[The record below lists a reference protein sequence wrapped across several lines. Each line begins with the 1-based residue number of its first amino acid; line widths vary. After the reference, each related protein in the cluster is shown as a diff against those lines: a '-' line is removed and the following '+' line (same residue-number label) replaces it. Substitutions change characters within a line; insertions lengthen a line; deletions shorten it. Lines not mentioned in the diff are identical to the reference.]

1 MTVVDIHAHVFPE
14 IGRAESRG
22 LTGSDEGPWLRTS
35 DGPDAGMMM
44 AGAHEYR
51 PVRRT
56 LWDPAARV
64 ADLDRL
70 GVDVQVLSSTPLM
83 FGYALPADRATDW
96 CRTVNDRIQEYSSYA
111 PDRLAPLCQVPL
123 QDTGAACAVLSEAM
137 GRGFRGVHIGNHLGD
152 RDLDHGALLEFLAHC
167 ADEGAA
173 VLVHPWDLPT
183 GPRFSRY
190 MLAWLAGMAGETHLT
205 ILTLIL
211 SGAFERLPAS
221 LRLLFAHGGGSFPYL
236 LGRADNAWHRRDLV
250 RADSP
255 RPPSAYTDRFSVD
268 SAVFDPG
275 ALRLLVDV
283 MGAER
288 VLLGSDHPFPLGE
301 EEIGR
306 LVRESGLTEDEERA
320 LLGGNAVRFFGLE
333 DLVARRTDART
344 DARTDPRTG
353 PRTEARDEAKEAVR

>member
-1 MTVVDIHAHVFPE
+1 MTVVDVHAHVFPE
-14 IGRAESRG
+14 IGRAESRRI
-22 LTGSDEGPWLRTS
+22 TGREDGPWLRTT

-44 AGAHEYR
+44 AGASEYR

-70 GVDVQVLSSTPLM
+70 GVDVQVLSSTPLL
-83 FGYALPADRATDW
+83 FGYGLEAARAADW
-96 CRTVNDRIQEYSSYA
+96 CRSVNGHLLRYA
-111 PDRLAPLCQVPL
+111 AHAPGRLAPLCQVPL
-123 QDTGAACAVLSEAM
+123 QDTEAACAMVTEAM
-137 GRGFRGVHIGNHLGD
+137 REGFHGVHIGNHLGD
-152 RDLDHGALLEFLAHC
+152 RDLDDGALLEFLAHC
-167 ADEGAA
+167 AHEDAA
-173 VLVHPWDLPT
+173 VLVHPWDLPA
-183 GPRFSRY
+183 GPRHSRY

-205 ILTLIL
+205 ILSLIL

-236 LGRADNAWHRRDLV
+236 LGRAENAWHRRDIV

-255 RPPSAYTDRFSVD
+255 HPPSYYTGRFAVD

-301 EEIGR
+301 ESIGR
-306 LVRESGLTEDEERA
+306 LVRESALSPAEREA
-320 LLGGNAVRFFGLE
+320 VLGRNAVRFFGLTP
-333 DLVARRTDART
+333 LL
-344 DARTDPRTG
+344 
-353 PRTEARDEAKEAVR
+353 KEAVR

>member
-1 MTVVDIHAHVFPE
+1 MSVVDIHAHVFPE
-14 IGRAESRG
+14 ISRAESRA

-35 DGPDAGMMM
+35 DGADTGMMM
-44 AGAHEYR
+44 AGTHEYR
-51 PVRRT
+51 PVRRS

-70 GVDVQVLSSTPLM
+70 GVDVQVLSSTPLL
-83 FGYALPADRATDW
+83 FGYDLEAEAAADW
-96 CRTVNDRIQEYSSYA
+96 CRVVNARTLTHCSYA
-111 PDRLAPLCQVPL
+111 PERLVPLCQVPL
-123 QDTGAACAVLSEAM
+123 QDTESACAMVSEAM
-137 GRGFRGVHIGNHLGD
+137 RQGFRGVHIGNHLGD
-152 RDLDHGALLEFLAHC
+152 RDLDDGALLEFLTHC
-167 ADEGAA
+167 AQESAA

-183 GPRFSRY
+183 GPRSSRY
-190 MLAWLAGMAGETHLT
+190 MLGWLAGMAAETHLT
-205 ILTLIL
+205 ILSLIL

-250 RADSP
+250 RADSAA
-255 RPPSAYTDRFSVD
+255 PPSSYTGRFSVD

-301 EEIGR
+301 EAIGR
-306 LVRESGLTEDEERA
+306 LVRESALTETEKA
-320 LLGGNAVRFFGLE
+320 AVLGGNAIRFFGLH
-333 DLVARRTDART
+333 DLV
-344 DARTDPRTG
+344 
-353 PRTEARDEAKEAVR
+353 KEAS

>member
-14 IGRAESRG
+14 IGRAESRR
-22 LTGSDEGPWLRTS
+22 LTGSDDGPWLRTT

-44 AGAHEYR
+44 SGSAEYR

-56 LWDPAARV
+56 LWDPAERV

-70 GVDVQVLSSTPLM
+70 GVDIQVLSSTPLL
-83 FGYALPADRATDW
+83 FGYGLEPGRAADW
-96 CRTVNDRIQEYSSYA
+96 CRTVNSRLLAYGAHA

-123 QDTGAACAVLSEAM
+123 QDTEAACGLLSEAM
-137 GRGFRGVHIGNHLGD
+137 REGFHGVHIGNHLGD
-152 RDLDHGALLEFLAHC
+152 RDLDHGALVEFLTHC

-173 VLVHPWDLPT
+173 VLVHPWDLPA

-190 MLAWLAGMAGETHLT
+190 MLAWLAGMAAETHLT
-205 ILTLIL
+205 ILSLIL

-255 RPPSAYTDRFSVD
+255 HPPSHYTRRFSVD

-283 MGAER
+283 MGADR

-306 LVRESGLTEDEERA
+306 LVRESALTPEETEA
-320 LLGGNAVRFFGLE
+320 VLGGNAVRFFGLAP
-333 DLVARRTDART
+333 LL
-344 DARTDPRTG
+344 
-353 PRTEARDEAKEAVR
+353 KEAVR

>member
-1 MTVVDIHAHVFPE
+1 MTVVDTHAHVFPE
-14 IGRAESRG
+14 IGRAESRL

-44 AGAHEYR
+44 SGAREYR

-56 LWDPAARV
+56 LWDPAERV

-83 FGYALPADRATDW
+83 FGYGLETRRAADW
-96 CRTVNDRIQEYSSYA
+96 CRMVNSRILHYSSYA

-123 QDTGAACAVLSEAM
+123 QDTEAACEVVTEAM
-137 GRGFRGVHIGNHLGD
+137 RQGFRGVHIGNHLGD
-152 RDLDHGALLEFLAHC
+152 RDLDHGALVEFLAHC
-167 ADEGAA
+167 AEQDAA

-190 MLAWLAGMAGETHLT
+190 MLAWLAGMAAETHLT
-205 ILTLIL
+205 ILSLIL

-255 RPPSAYTDRFSVD
+255 RPPSAYTERFSVD

-306 LVRESGLTEDEERA
+306 LVRESALTDDERSA
-320 LLGGNAVRFFGLE
+320 VLGGNAVRFFGLHH
-333 DLVARRTDART
+333 LVKEGAR
-344 DARTDPRTG
+344 
-353 PRTEARDEAKEAVR
+353 

>member
-14 IGRAESRG
+14 ISRAESRL
-22 LTGSDEGPWLRTS
+22 LTGADEGPWLRTS

-44 AGAHEYR
+44 AGAREYR

-56 LWDPAARV
+56 LWDPAARI
-64 ADLDRL
+64 AGLDRL
-70 GVDVQVLSSTPLM
+70 GVDMQVLSSTPLM
-83 FGYALPADRATDW
+83 FGYGLEAERAADW
-96 CRTVNDRIQEYSSYA
+96 CRMVNSRILAYSAYA

-123 QDTGAACAVLSEAM
+123 QDTEAACTVVSEAM
-137 GRGFRGVHIGNHLGD
+137 RQGFRGVHIGNHLGD
-152 RDLDHGALLEFLAHC
+152 RDLDHGSLLEFLTHC
-167 ADEGAA
+167 AEQDAA

-183 GPRFSRY
+183 GARFSRY
-190 MLAWLAGMAGETHLT
+190 MLAWLAGMSAETHLT
-205 ILTLIL
+205 ILSLIL
-211 SGAFERLPAS
+211 SGAFEKLPAS

-236 LGRADNAWHRRDLV
+236 LGRADNAWHQRDLV

-255 RPPSAYTDRFSVD
+255 RPPSAYTERFSVD

-301 EEIGR
+301 EEIGS
-306 LVRESGLTEDEERA
+306 LVRGSALTDDEKA
-320 LLGGNAVRFFGLE
+320 AVLGGNAVRFFGLHH
-333 DLVARRTDART
+333 LVKEGAR
-344 DARTDPRTG
+344 
-353 PRTEARDEAKEAVR
+353 

>member
-14 IGRAESRG
+14 ISRAESRL
-22 LTGSDEGPWLRTS
+22 LTGDDEAPWLRTC
-35 DGPDAGMMM
+35 DGPEAGMMM

-56 LWDPAARV
+56 LWDPATRV

-70 GVDVQVLSSTPLM
+70 GVDVQVLSSTPLL
-83 FGYALPADRATDW
+83 FGYDLEAERAADW
-96 CRTVNDRIQEYSSYA
+96 CRMVNSRILEYRSYA

-123 QDTGAACAVLSEAM
+123 QDTEAACAMVSEAV
-137 GRGFRGVHIGNHLGD
+137 RQGFCGVHIGNHLGD
-152 RDLDHGALLEFLAHC
+152 RDLDHGALLEFLTHC
-167 ADEGAA
+167 AGEDAA

-190 MLAWLAGMAGETHLT
+190 MLGWLAGMAAETHLT

-221 LRLLFAHGGGSFPYL
+221 LRLAFAHGGGSFPYL

-255 RPPSAYTDRFSVD
+255 KPPSAYTGRFSVD

-301 EEIGR
+301 EDIGS
-306 LVRESGLTEDEERA
+306 LVRGSALTDDEKA
-320 LLGGNAVRFFGLE
+320 AVLGGNAVRFFGLHH
-333 DLVARRTDART
+333 LVKEGAR
-344 DARTDPRTG
+344 
-353 PRTEARDEAKEAVR
+353 

>member
-1 MTVVDIHAHVFPE
+1 MTVVDVHAHVFPE
-14 IGRAESRG
+14 IGRAEARRI
-22 LTGSDEGPWLRTS
+22 TGSDDAPWLRTT

-44 AGAHEYR
+44 AGTAEYR

-70 GVDVQVLSSTPLM
+70 GVDVQVLSSTPLL
-83 FGYALPADRATDW
+83 FGYGLETARAADW
-96 CRTVNDRIQEYSSYA
+96 CRTVNDHILRYA
-111 PDRLAPLCQVPL
+111 AHAPGRLAPLCQVPL
-123 QDTGAACAVLSEAM
+123 QDTEAACEAVSEAV
-137 GRGFRGVHIGNHLGD
+137 RQGFHGVHIGNHLGD
-152 RDLDHGALLEFLAHC
+152 RDLDDGALLEFLAHC
-167 ADEGAA
+167 AEEDAA
-173 VLVHPWDLPT
+173 VLVHPWDLPS
-183 GPRFSRY
+183 GPRHARY

-205 ILTLIL
+205 ILSLIL

-236 LGRADNAWHRRDLV
+236 LGRADNAWNRRDIV

-255 RPPSAYTDRFSVD
+255 HPPSSYTDRFSVD
-268 SAVFDPG
+268 SAVFDPK

-301 EEIGR
+301 ESIGR
-306 LVRESGLTEDEERA
+306 LVRESDLTPEERDA
-320 LLGGNAVRFFGLE
+320 VLGGNAVRFFGLTRSPQKA
-333 DLVARRTDART
+333 AR
-344 DARTDPRTG
+344 
-353 PRTEARDEAKEAVR
+353 

>member
-1 MTVVDIHAHVFPE
+1 MTVVDTHAHVFPRLD
-14 IGRAESRG
+14 RAEARR
-22 LTGSDEGPWLRTS
+22 LTGSEDAPWLRTT
-35 DGPDAGMMM
+35 DGPDRGMMM
-44 AGAHEYR
+44 VGSREYR
-51 PVRRT
+51 PVDRT
-56 LWDPAARV
+56 LWDPAVRV
-64 ADLDRL
+64 GDLDRL

-83 FGYALPADRATDW
+83 FGYDLPADRAADW
-96 CRTVNDRIQEYSSYA
+96 CRTVNSRILEYSAYA

-123 QDTGAACAVLSEAM
+123 QDTEAACAALTEAV
-137 GRGFRGVHIGNHLGD
+137 GQGFRGVHIGNHLGD
-152 RDLDHGALLEFLAHC
+152 RDLDHGALREFLTHC
-167 ADEGAA
+167 AHEDAA

-190 MLAWLAGMAGETHLT
+190 MLAWLAGMAAETHLT
-205 ILTLIL
+205 ILSLIL
-211 SGAFERLPAS
+211 SGAFEELPGS

-255 RPPSAYTDRFSVD
+255 LPPSAYTGRFSVD

-283 MGAER
+283 MGADH

-306 LVRESGLTEDEERA
+306 LVRDSALTEAEKEA
-320 LLGGNAVRFFGLE
+320 VLGGNAVRFFGLT
-333 DLVARRTDART
+333 DLV
-344 DARTDPRTG
+344 
-353 PRTEARDEAKEAVR
+353 KETVR

>member
-1 MTVVDIHAHVFPE
+1 MTVVDVHAHVFPAL
-14 IGRAESRG
+14 GRAESRR
-22 LTGSDEGPWLRTS
+22 LTGSDDGPWLRTT

-44 AGAHEYR
+44 AGTTEYR

-70 GVDVQVLSSTPLM
+70 GVDVQVLSSTPLL
-83 FGYALPADRATDW
+83 FGYGLEPGRAADW
-96 CRTVNDRIQEYSSYA
+96 CRTVNGHLLEYAAYA

-123 QDTGAACAVLSEAM
+123 QSTEAACETVSEAM
-137 GRGFRGVHIGNHLGD
+137 RQGFHGVHIGNHLGD
-152 RDLDHGALLEFLAHC
+152 RDLDDGALTEFLAHC
-167 ADEGAA
+167 AHEGAA
-173 VLVHPWDLPT
+173 VLVHPWDLPS
-183 GPRFSRY
+183 GPRHARY

-205 ILTLIL
+205 ILSLIL

-236 LGRADNAWHRRDLV
+236 LGRADNAWRRRDLV

-255 RPPSAYTDRFSVD
+255 HPPSHYTDRFSVD

-306 LVRESGLTEDEERA
+306 LVRDSALTDREKA
-320 LLGGNAVRFFGLE
+320 AVLGGNAVRFFGLTRLPE
-333 DLVARRTDART
+333 GAPAC
-344 DARTDPRTG
+344 
-353 PRTEARDEAKEAVR
+353 

>member
-1 MTVVDIHAHVFPE
+1 MTVVDVHAHVFPE
-14 IGRAESRG
+14 IGRAEAGRI
-22 LTGSDEGPWLRTS
+22 TGGDDAPWLRTT

-44 AGAHEYR
+44 AGTAEYR

-56 LWDPAARV
+56 LWDPAERV

-70 GVDVQVLSSTPLM
+70 GVDVQVLSSTPLL
-83 FGYALPADRATDW
+83 FGYGLEPARAADW
-96 CRTVNDRIQEYSSYA
+96 CRTVNAHLLAYAAHA

-123 QDTGAACAVLSEAM
+123 QDTEAACAMVTEAM
-137 GRGFRGVHIGNHLGD
+137 RQGFHGVHIGNHLGD
-152 RDLDHGALLEFLAHC
+152 RDLDDGALVEFLAHC
-167 ADEGAA
+167 AHEDAA

-183 GPRFSRY
+183 GPRYSRY

-205 ILTLIL
+205 ILSLIL

-268 SAVFDPG
+268 SAVFDPD

-306 LVRESGLTEDEERA
+306 LVRQSDLTPEERA
-320 LLGGNAVRFFGLE
+320 AVLGGNAVRFFGLTPRPQE
-333 DLVARRTDART
+333 AAR
-344 DARTDPRTG
+344 
-353 PRTEARDEAKEAVR
+353 

>member
-1 MTVVDIHAHVFPE
+1 MTVVDVHAHVFPE
-14 IGRAESRG
+14 IGLAESRR
-22 LTGSDEGPWLRTS
+22 LTGSDDAPWLRTT
-35 DGPDAGMMM
+35 DGPDSGMMM
-44 AGAHEYR
+44 AGSAEYR

-56 LWDPAARV
+56 LWDPAERV

-70 GVDVQVLSSTPLM
+70 GVDIQVLSSTPML
-83 FGYALPADRATDW
+83 FGYGLEPARAADW
-96 CRTVNDRIQEYSSYA
+96 CRTVNSHLLRYAAHA

-123 QDTGAACAVLSEAM
+123 QDTGAACEMVGEAM
-137 GRGFRGVHIGNHLGD
+137 RQGFRGVHIGNHLGD

-167 ADEGAA
+167 AEKDAA
-173 VLVHPWDLPT
+173 VLVHPWDLPS

-205 ILTLIL
+205 ILSLIL

-221 LRLLFAHGGGSFPYL
+221 LRLMFAHGGGSFPYL
-236 LGRADNAWHRRDLV
+236 LGRADNAWRRRDIV
-250 RADSP
+250 RADTP
-255 RPPSAYTDRFSVD
+255 HPPSHYTSRFSVD

-275 ALRLLVDV
+275 ALRLLVEV

-306 LVRESGLTEDEERA
+306 LVRESALSPEERA
-320 LLGGNAVRFFGLE
+320 AVLGGNAVRFFGLAP
-333 DLVARRTDART
+333 L
-344 DARTDPRTG
+344 P
-353 PRTEARDEAKEAVR
+353 KEAVR

>member
-1 MTVVDIHAHVFPE
+1 MTVVDTHAHVFPE
-14 IGRAESRG
+14 ISRAESRL
-22 LTGSDEGPWLRTS
+22 LTGDDEGPWLRTG
-35 DGPDAGMMM
+35 DGPDTGMMM

-51 PVRRT
+51 PVHRT
-56 LWDPAARV
+56 LWDPQARV

-83 FGYALPADRATDW
+83 FGYGLEPERAADW
-96 CRTVNDRIQEYSSYA
+96 CRMVNSRILHYSSYA

-123 QDTGAACAVLSEAM
+123 QDTEAACAMVSEAV
-137 GRGFRGVHIGNHLGD
+137 RQGFRGVHIGNHLGD
-152 RDLDHGALLEFLAHC
+152 RDLDHGALLELLTHC
-167 ADEGAA
+167 AAEDAA
-173 VLVHPWDLPT
+173 VLVHPWDLPS
-183 GPRFSRY
+183 GPRYSRY
-190 MLAWLAGMAGETHLT
+190 MLGWLAGMAAETHLT
-205 ILTLIL
+205 ILALIL

-221 LRLLFAHGGGSFPYL
+221 LRLAFAHGGGSFPYL

-255 RPPSAYTDRFSVD
+255 EPPSAYTGRFSVD

-301 EEIGR
+301 EEIGS
-306 LVRESGLTEDEERA
+306 LVRGSALTDEEKTA
-320 LLGGNAVRFFGLE
+320 VLGGNAVRFFGLQH
-333 DLVARRTDART
+333 LVKEGAR
-344 DARTDPRTG
+344 
-353 PRTEARDEAKEAVR
+353 

>member
-1 MTVVDIHAHVFPE
+1 MTVVDIHAHVFPQ
-14 IGRAESRG
+14 IGRAESRAV
-22 LTGSDEGPWLRTS
+22 TGSDDGPWLRTG
-35 DGPDAGMMM
+35 DGPDTGMMM
-44 AGAHEYR
+44 AGAAEYR
-51 PVRRT
+51 PVGRT
-56 LWDPAARV
+56 LWDPAERV

-70 GVDVQVLSSTPLM
+70 GVDIQVLSSTPLM
-83 FGYALPADRATDW
+83 FGYGLEPERAADW
-96 CRTVNDRIQEYSSYA
+96 CRMVNSRLLQYSWYA
-111 PDRLAPLCQVPL
+111 PHRLAPLCQVPL
-123 QDTGAACAVLSEAM
+123 QDTELACAALTEAM
-137 GRGFRGVHIGNHLGD
+137 RQGFHGVHIGNHLGD
-152 RDLDHGALLEFLAHC
+152 RDLDHGALLEFLTHC
-167 ADEGAA
+167 AGENAA
-173 VLVHPWDLPT
+173 VLVHPWDLPA

-205 ILTLIL
+205 ILSLIL

-236 LGRADNAWHRRDLV
+236 LGRAENAWHRRDIV

-255 RPPSAYTDRFSVD
+255 HPPSHYTDRFSVD

-306 LVRESGLTEDEERA
+306 LVQESTLTPEEQA
-320 LLGGNAVRFFGLE
+320 AVLGGNAVRFFNLAP
-333 DLVARRTDART
+333 L
-344 DARTDPRTG
+344 
-353 PRTEARDEAKEAVR
+353 AKEAVR

>member
-1 MTVVDIHAHVFPE
+1 MTVVDVHAHVFPE
-14 IGRAESRG
+14 IGRAESRR
-22 LTGSDEGPWLRTS
+22 LTGSDDGPWLRTT
-35 DGPDAGMMM
+35 DAPGTGMMM
-44 AGAHEYR
+44 AGAAEYR

-56 LWDPAARV
+56 LWDPAERV

-70 GVDVQVLSSTPLM
+70 GVDVQVLSSTPML
-83 FGYALPADRATDW
+83 FGYDLETARGVDW
-96 CRTVNDRIQEYSSYA
+96 CRTVNSHLLSYA
-111 PDRLAPLCQVPL
+111 AHDRDRLAPLCQVPL
-123 QDTGAACAVLSEAM
+123 QDTEAACATLSEAM
-137 GRGFRGVHIGNHLGD
+137 SQGFHGVHIGNHLVD
-152 RDLDHGALLEFLAHC
+152 RDLDHGALLEFLTHC
-167 ADEGAA
+167 ADQDAA
-173 VLVHPWDLPT
+173 VLVHPWDLPS

-205 ILTLIL
+205 ILSLIL

-221 LRLLFAHGGGSFPYL
+221 LRLMFAHGGGSFPYL

-255 RPPSAYTDRFSVD
+255 HPPSHYTDRFSVD

-306 LVRESGLTEDEERA
+306 LVRESALTPEERA
-320 LLGGNAVRFFGLE
+320 AVLGGNAVRFFGL
-333 DLVARRTDART
+333 ARQT
-344 DARTDPRTG
+344 
-353 PRTEARDEAKEAVR
+353 KEAVR

>member
-14 IGRAESRG
+14 IGRAESRR
-22 LTGSDEGPWLRTS
+22 LTGSDDGPWLRTT
-35 DGPDAGMMM
+35 DGPGAGMMM
-44 AGAHEYR
+44 SGSAEYR

-56 LWDPAARV
+56 LWDPAERV

-70 GVDVQVLSSTPLM
+70 GVDVQVLSSTPLL
-83 FGYALPADRATDW
+83 FGYGLDPERAADW
-96 CRTVNDRIQEYSSYA
+96 CRTVNSGLLAYGSYA
-111 PDRLAPLCQVPL
+111 QHRLAPLCQVPL
-123 QDTGAACAVLSEAM
+123 QDTEAACALLSEAM
-137 GRGFRGVHIGNHLGD
+137 RQGFHGVHIGNHLGD
-152 RDLDHGALLEFLAHC
+152 RDLDHGALLEFLTHC
-167 ADEGAA
+167 AEEDAA
-173 VLVHPWDLPT
+173 VLVHPWDLPA
-183 GPRFSRY
+183 GPRYSRY
-190 MLAWLAGMAGETHLT
+190 MLAWLAGMASETHLT
-205 ILTLIL
+205 ILSLIL

-255 RPPSAYTDRFSVD
+255 HPPSHYTRRFSVD

-301 EEIGR
+301 EDIGR
-306 LVRESGLTEDEERA
+306 LVRESTLTPEETEA
-320 LLGGNAVRFFGLE
+320 VLGGNAVRFFGLAP
-333 DLVARRTDART
+333 LL
-344 DARTDPRTG
+344 
-353 PRTEARDEAKEAVR
+353 KEAAR

>member
-1 MTVVDIHAHVFPE
+1 MTVVDTHAHVFPE
-14 IGRAESRG
+14 ITRAESLR
-22 LTGSDEGPWLRTS
+22 LTGSEEGPWLRVS
-35 DGPDAGMMM
+35 DGPGAGMMM
-44 AGAHEYR
+44 AGAREYR

-56 LWDPAARV
+56 LWDPAERV

-83 FGYALPADRATDW
+83 FGYSLPTERAVDW
-96 CRTVNDRIQEYSSYA
+96 CDTVNSRILAYSSHA
-111 PDRLAPLCQVPL
+111 SDRLAPLCQVPL
-123 QDTGAACAVLSEAM
+123 QDTEAACATVSGAM
-137 GRGFRGVHIGNHLGD
+137 RQGFRGVHIGNHLGD
-152 RDLDHGALLEFLAHC
+152 RDLDHGALLEFLTHC
-167 ADEGAA
+167 AEQDAA
-173 VLVHPWDLPT
+173 VLVHPWDLPS

-190 MLAWLAGMAGETHLT
+190 MLAWLAGMAAETHLT

-211 SGAFERLPAS
+211 SGAFEKLPAS

-255 RPPSAYTDRFSVD
+255 RPPSSYTGRFSVD

-283 MGAER
+283 MGAEQ
-288 VLLGSDHPFPLGE
+288 VMLGSDHPFPLGE

-306 LVRESGLTEDEERA
+306 LVRESGLSPAEKEA
-320 LLGGNAVRFFGLE
+320 VLGGNAVRFFGLNHP
-333 DLVARRTDART
+333 V
-344 DARTDPRTG
+344 
-353 PRTEARDEAKEAVR
+353 KEAIR

>member
-14 IGRAESRG
+14 ISRAESRL
-22 LTGSDEGPWLRTS
+22 LTGDDEGPWLRTS

-44 AGAHEYR
+44 AGAREYR

-56 LWDPAARV
+56 LWDPATRV
-64 ADLDRL
+64 ADLDGL

-83 FGYALPADRATDW
+83 FGYGLEAERAADW
-96 CRTVNDRIQEYSSYA
+96 CRMVNSRILQYSSYA

-123 QDTGAACAVLSEAM
+123 QDTEAACAMVSEAM
-137 GRGFRGVHIGNHLGD
+137 RQGFRGVHIGNHIGD
-152 RDLDHGALLEFLAHC
+152 RDLDHGALLEFLTHC
-167 ADEGAA
+167 AERDAA

-183 GPRFSRY
+183 GPRYSRY
-190 MLAWLAGMAGETHLT
+190 MLAWLAGMAAETHLT
-205 ILTLIL
+205 ILSLML
-211 SGAFERLPAS
+211 SGAFETLPVS

-236 LGRADNAWHRRDLV
+236 LGRADNAWHQRDLV

-255 RPPSAYTDRFSVD
+255 KPPSAYTERFSVD

-301 EEIGR
+301 EEIGG
-306 LVRESGLTEDEERA
+306 LVRGSALTDTEKA
-320 LLGGNAVRFFGLE
+320 AVLGGNAVRFFGLHH
-333 DLVARRTDART
+333 LVKEGAR
-344 DARTDPRTG
+344 
-353 PRTEARDEAKEAVR
+353 

>member
-14 IGRAESRG
+14 IGRAEARR
-22 LTGSDEGPWLRTS
+22 LTGSDEAPWLRTT

-44 AGAHEYR
+44 AGDREYR

-56 LWDPAARV
+56 LWDPAERV

-83 FGYALPADRATDW
+83 FGYDLPADRAADW
-96 CRTVNDRIQEYSSYA
+96 CRTVNSRILEYSSHA
-111 PDRLAPLCQVPL
+111 PHRLAALCQVPL
-123 QDTGAACAVLSEAM
+123 QDTGAACEAVTEAM
-137 GRGFRGVHIGNHLGD
+137 RQGFRGVHIGNHLGD
-152 RDLDHGALLEFLAHC
+152 RDLDHGALLEFLTHC
-167 ADEGAA
+167 AAEDAA
-173 VLVHPWDLPT
+173 VLVHPWDLPA

-190 MLAWLAGMAGETHLT
+190 MLGWLAGMAAETHLT
-205 ILTLIL
+205 ILSLIL
-211 SGAFERLPAS
+211 SGAFEKLPAS

-255 RPPSAYTDRFSVD
+255 QPPSAYTDRFSVD

-275 ALRLLVDV
+275 ALRLLVEV

-306 LVRESGLTEDEERA
+306 LVRDSGLADA
-320 LLGGNAVRFFGLE
+320 DKAAVLGGNAVRFFGL
-333 DLVARRTDART
+333 DALVKEGAR
-344 DARTDPRTG
+344 
-353 PRTEARDEAKEAVR
+353 

>member
-1 MTVVDIHAHVFPE
+1 MTVVDVHAHVFPE
-14 IGRAESRG
+14 IGRAESRL
-22 LTGSDEGPWLRTS
+22 LTGRDDGPWLRTT
-35 DGPDAGMMM
+35 DGHGAGMMM
-44 AGAHEYR
+44 AGGTEYR

-56 LWDPAARV
+56 LWDPAERV

-70 GVDVQVLSSTPLM
+70 GVDVQVLSSTPML
-83 FGYALPADRATDW
+83 FGYGLDSERAADW
-96 CRTVNDRIQEYSSYA
+96 CRMVNSRLLEYAAYA

-123 QDTGAACAVLSEAM
+123 QDTETACALVDEAM
-137 GRGFRGVHIGNHLGD
+137 RQGFHGVHIGNHLGD
-152 RDLDHGALLEFLAHC
+152 HDLDHGALTEFLTHC
-167 ADEGAA
+167 AERDAA
-173 VLVHPWDLPT
+173 VLVHPWDLPS

-205 ILTLIL
+205 ILSLIL

-221 LRLLFAHGGGSFPYL
+221 LRLMFAHGGGSFPYL

-255 RPPSAYTDRFSVD
+255 HPPSHYTDRFSVD

-301 EEIGR
+301 EHIGR
-306 LVRESGLTEDEERA
+306 LVRESALAPEEQTAILGRNA
-320 LLGGNAVRFFGLE
+320 LAFFGLAP
-333 DLVARRTDART
+333 LV
-344 DARTDPRTG
+344 
-353 PRTEARDEAKEAVR
+353 KEAVR

>member
-1 MTVVDIHAHVFPE
+1 VTVVDVHAHVFPD
-14 IGRAESRG
+14 IGRAEARL
-22 LTGSDEGPWLRTS
+22 LTGSDGAPWLRTT
-35 DGPDAGMMM
+35 DGPGAGMMM
-44 AGAHEYR
+44 AGSAEYR

-56 LWDPAARV
+56 LWDPAERV

-70 GVDVQVLSSTPLM
+70 GVDVQVLSSTPML
-83 FGYALPADRATDW
+83 FGYELEPARAADW
-96 CRTVNDRIQEYSSYA
+96 CRMVNSHLLQYAAHA

-123 QDTGAACAVLSEAM
+123 QDTATACETVTEAM
-137 GRGFRGVHIGNHLGD
+137 RQGFHGVHIGNHLGD
-152 RDLDHGALLEFLAHC
+152 RDLDHGALVEFLAHC
-167 ADEGAA
+167 AEENAA
-173 VLVHPWDLPT
+173 VLVHPWDLPS
-183 GPRFSRY
+183 GPRFDRY

-205 ILTLIL
+205 ILSLIL
-211 SGAFERLPAS
+211 SGSFERLPAS
-221 LRLLFAHGGGSFPYL
+221 LRLMFAHGGGSFPYL

-255 RPPSAYTDRFSVD
+255 YPPSHYTDRFSVD

-306 LVRESGLTEDEERA
+306 LVRESALTREERTA
-320 LLGGNAVRFFGLE
+320 VLGDNAVGFFGLTP
-333 DLVARRTDART
+333 LV
-344 DARTDPRTG
+344 
-353 PRTEARDEAKEAVR
+353 KEAVR

>member
-14 IGRAESRG
+14 ITRARSRS
-22 LTGSDEGPWLRTS
+22 LTGSDEAPWLRTS

-44 AGAHEYR
+44 AGADEYR

-70 GVDVQVLSSTPLM
+70 GVAVQVLSSTPLM
-83 FGYALPADRATDW
+83 FGYSLPADRAVDW
-96 CRTVNDRIQEYSSYA
+96 CAAVNSSLLDYSSYA
-111 PDRLAPLCQVPL
+111 PERLAPLCQVPL
-123 QDTGAACAVLSEAM
+123 QDTEAACATLSEAM
-137 GRGFRGVHIGNHLGD
+137 RQGFRGVHIGNHLGD
-152 RDLDHGALLEFLAHC
+152 RDLDHGALVEFLAHC
-167 ADEGAA
+167 ADEDAA

-190 MLAWLAGMAGETHLT
+190 MLAWLAGMAAETHLT
-205 ILTLIL
+205 ILSLIL

-236 LGRADNAWHRRDLV
+236 LGRADNAWRRRDLV

-301 EEIGR
+301 EDIGR
-306 LVRESGLTEDEERA
+306 LVRESGLTADEKEA
-320 LLGGNAVRFFGLE
+320 VLGGNAVRFFGLE
-333 DLVARRTDART
+333 DLVGDSVRGRAPGRTAPDHGH
-344 DARTDPRTG
+344 DHDHDM
-353 PRTEARDEAKEAVR
+353 EKEAAR

>member
-14 IGRAESRG
+14 IGRAESRL
-22 LTGSDEGPWLRTS
+22 LTGDDEGPWLRTS
-35 DGPDAGMMM
+35 DGPDAGTMMV
-44 AGAHEYR
+44 GAREYR

-64 ADLDRL
+64 AGLDRL

-83 FGYALPADRATDW
+83 FGYGLEAERAADW
-96 CRTVNDRIQEYSSYA
+96 CRMVNSRILAYSAYA

-123 QDTGAACAVLSEAM
+123 QDTEAACTVVSEAM
-137 GRGFRGVHIGNHLGD
+137 RQGFRGVHIGNHIGD
-152 RDLDHGALLEFLAHC
+152 RDLDHGALLEFLTHC
-167 ADEGAA
+167 AEQDAA

-183 GPRFSRY
+183 GPRSSRY
-190 MLAWLAGMAGETHLT
+190 MLAWLAGMAAETHLT
-205 ILTLIL
+205 ILSLIL
-211 SGAFERLPAS
+211 SGAFETLPAS

-255 RPPSAYTDRFSVD
+255 RPPSAYTERFSVD

-283 MGAER
+283 MGVER

-301 EEIGR
+301 EEIGS
-306 LVRESGLTEDEERA
+306 LVRGSA
-320 LLGGNAVRFFGLE
+320 LSDAEKAAVLGDNAVRFFGLHH
-333 DLVARRTDART
+333 LVKEGAR
-344 DARTDPRTG
+344 
-353 PRTEARDEAKEAVR
+353 